1 MATKKQQEYHDIVF
15 SDIQFHAVE
24 PTNPSPWH
32 RAINK
37 SLRSGMPGRIY
48 SKNFKMEFTREK
60 DGAITAKFSTP
71 IPDDLNEKVKEIE
84 KTGKKVR
91 FLLPKK
97 GLPIY
102 LGKDMIE
109 KIKAVRKCP
118 AKAHYK

>member
-1 MATKKQQEYHDIVF
+1 MTGKKKTEYQDIAF
-15 SDIQFHAVE
+15 TDIGIHAVE
-24 PTNPSPWH
+24 PTKPAPWH

-48 SKNFKMEFTREK
+48 SKDFKMELIRKK
-60 DGAITAKFSTP
+60 DGSITARFSTP
-71 IPDDLNEKVKEIE
+71 IPDDLNEKIKEIE

-102 LGKDMIE
+102 SGKDMIE
-109 KIKAVRKCP
+109 KINAVRKCP